1 MRTVAGFYLLEGS
14 LLGLGYVSVQQ
25 LAPQELACSGTNAVR
40 MSAKGRAGH
49 TAGHGAGTG
58 AAQLLFCASL
68 LSWPFAAQLGHQ
80 NTSSW

>member
-14 LLGLGYVSVQQ
+14 LLGLGHVSVQQ

-40 MSAKGRAGH
+40 MSAKGR
-49 TAGHGAGTG
+49 AGHGAGTG